1 MRYISTRGEAEESTF
16 EDVLLSGLA
25 KDGGLYVP
33 KTWPTIEHRELE
45 SFAQMSYQ
53 EIAFS
58 VMKKFI
64 GDTFSDSE
72 FVTMINQ
79 AYSDFDHKAICPL
92 VQLSENHFLLELFHG
107 PTLAFKD
114 IAMQLIGQMF
124 DHVLRK
130 KNLRATIVAATSGD
144 TGSAAM
150 DAFKNSELADI
161 FVLFPEG
168 RVSEVQRRQMTTLG
182 RPNIHALAVDGNF
195 DDCQALV
202 KQMFNDPKFRQQVNL
217 TGVNSINWARV
228 MAQTVYYF
236 TTATALGAPKRKI
249 SFTVPTG
256 NFGDIFAA
264 YVAKKMGLPIDRLVI
279 ASNQN
284 DILHRTLLTGVYSKK
299 VLQQTISPS
308 MDIQVASNFERLL
321 FDLYEGSSKPIRML
335 MQKLDNAGNFSLSPE
350 VLSKLREHFSSGTSS
365 EEDTFKTMKQALKD
379 FGELICPHTAVG
391 MAVANEVR
399 KKNGQNTPMIT
410 LATAHPAKF
419 SESVT
424 ACTGIRPALPA
435 RYHDLFSKG
444 EVVTPVKKNLNE
456 IKTII
461 SERILL

>member
-1 MRYISTRGEAEESTF
+1 MRYISTRGQAEELNF
-16 EDVLLSGLA
+16 EEVLLSGLA

-33 KTWPTIEHRELE
+33 KIWPKIEEKELE

-53 EIAFS
+53 DIAFA
-58 VMKKFI
+58 VMKRFT
-64 GDTFSDSE
+64 GNTFSEDK
-72 FVTMINQ
+72 FKQMIHS
-79 AYSDFDHKAICPL
+79 AYFDFDHKAICPL
-92 VQLSENHFLLELFHG
+92 IQLSDNHFLLELFHG

-114 IAMQLIGQMF
+114 VAMQLIGQMF

-130 KNLRATIVAATSGD
+130 KNLRATIIVATSGD
-144 TGSAAM
+144 TGAAAM
-150 DAFKNSELADI
+150 AAFQDCELADV

-182 RPNIHALAVDGNF
+182 RPNIHALALDGNF

-202 KQMFNDPKFRQQVNL
+202 KQMFNDLEFRKQVNL

-228 MAQTVYYF
+228 MSQIVYYF
-236 TTATALGAPKRKI
+236 TTAITLGAPKQMV

-264 YVAKKMGLPIDRLVI
+264 YVAKRMGLPLDRLVI

-284 DILHRTLLTGVYSKK
+284 DILHRTLLTGIYSKRGLK
-299 VLQQTISPS
+299 KTISPS

-321 FDLYEGSSKPIRML
+321 FDLYDGSSKPVKML
-335 MQKLDNAGNFSLSPE
+335 MQSLDQQGDFELSSK
-350 VLSKLREHFSSGTSS
+350 VLKKLRESFSSGTAS
-365 EEDTFKTMKQALKD
+365 EEDTLQTMKQALKD

-391 MAVANEVR
+391 LTVADEIR
-399 KKNGQNTPMIT
+399 KNNRGSPMIT

-419 SESVT
+419 SDAVVQS
-424 ACTGIRPALPA
+424 TGILPQLPK
-435 RYHDLFSKG
+435 RYDDLFSRK
-444 EVVTPVKKNLNE
+444 EVVTKVKNSLKNV
-456 IKTII
+456 KTII
-461 SERILL
+461 SERIVR

>member
-1 MRYISTRGEAEESTF
+1 MRYISTRGKGEESSF
-16 EDVLLSGLA
+16 EEVLLSGLA
-25 KDGGLYVP
+25 RDGGLYVP
-33 KTWPTIEHRELE
+33 KIWPTIEHKELD

-53 EIAFS
+53 EIAFA
-58 VMKKFI
+58 VMKRFT
-64 GDTFSDSE
+64 GDTFSDDKFKE
-72 FVTMINQ
+72 MIDC

-114 IAMQLIGQMF
+114 VAMQLIGQMF
-124 DHVLRK
+124 DYVLRK
-130 KNLRATIVAATSGD
+130 KNLRATVIAATSGD

-150 DAFKNSELADI
+150 AAFKRSKLADI

-168 RVSEVQRRQMTTLG
+168 RVSEVQRRQMTTIG
-182 RPNIHALAVDGNF
+182 RANIHALALNGNF
-195 DDCQALV
+195 DDCQSLV
-202 KQMFNDPKFRQQVNL
+202 KQMFNDFEFREQVNL

-228 MAQTVYYF
+228 MSQIVYYF
-236 TTATALGAPKRKI
+236 TTAVALGAPKRRV

-264 YVAKKMGLPIDRLVI
+264 YVAKKMGLPLDRLVI

-284 DILHRTLLTGVYSKK
+284 DILHRTLLTGVYRKQG
-299 VLQQTISPS
+299 LQQTVSPS

-321 FDLYEGSSKPIRML
+321 FDLHARSSKPIKIL
-335 MQKLDNAGNFSLSPE
+335 MQSLDQNGSFELSPK
-350 VLSKLREHFSSGTSS
+350 VLDKLREDFSSGTAS
-365 EEDTFKTMKQALKD
+365 EEDTLETMKKALED

-391 MAVANEVR
+391 IAVANKVR
-399 KKNGQNTPMIT
+399 KTTKVSPMIT

-419 SESVT
+419 ADAVVQS
-424 ACTGIRPALPA
+424 TGVLPALPS
-435 RYHDLFSKG
+435 RYDDLFLKT
-444 EVVTPVKKNLNE
+444 EVVTKVKNNLNE
-456 IKTII
+456 IKKLI

>member
-1 MRYISTRGEAEESTF
+1 MRYISTRGDGEHSTF
-16 EDVLLSGLA
+16 EEVLLSGLA

-33 KTWPTIEHRELE
+33 KAWPKVENKELE
-45 SFAQMSYQ
+45 SFTQMSYQ
-53 EIAFS
+53 EIAFA
-58 VMKKFI
+58 VMKRFT
-64 GDTFSDSE
+64 GDTFLDDQFKE
-72 FVTMINQ
+72 MINK

-114 IAMQLIGQMF
+114 VAMQLIGQMF

-150 DAFKNSELADI
+150 AAFKNCELADI

-182 RPNIHALAVDGNF
+182 RPNIHALALDGNF

-202 KQMFNDPKFRQQVNL
+202 KQMFNDIKFRKTVNL
-217 TGVNSINWARV
+217 TGVNSINWARI

-236 TTATALGAPKRKI
+236 TTAIALGAPKRKI
-249 SFTVPTG
+249 SYTVPSG

-264 YVAKKMGLPIDRLVI
+264 YVAKKMGLPLDRLVI

-299 VLQQTISPS
+299 VLKQTISPS

-321 FDLYEGSSKPIRML
+321 FDLYEGGSEPIKIL
-335 MQKLDNAGNFSLSPE
+335 MKNLDQYGNFDLSPE
-350 VLSKLREHFSSGTSS
+350 VLNKLRKNFNSGTSS
-365 EEDTFKTMKQALKD
+365 EEDTFKTMKQTLKD

-391 MAVANEVR
+391 IAVANQVR
-399 KKNGQNTPMIT
+399 KKSSQDTPMIT

-419 SESVT
+419 SESVVQS
-424 ACTGIRPALPA
+424 TGIRPELPV
-435 RYHDLFSKG
+435 RYHDLFSKV
-444 EVVTPVKKNLNE
+444 EVVTQVKNSLNE

-461 SERILL
+461 SDRSLL